1 MFGVFDMVSN
11 VHSCSF
17 MVQTLLSVKLNFHF
31 ADVRMCT
38 MSSGDM
44 DYLYPPLCQLNFA
57 AWSCY
62 RIHIPLVV
70 TTSSVG
76 KLYVFDSVVS
86 TKSRT
91 FQLLGFRLT
100 VKV

>member
-1 MFGVFDMVSN
+1 MVSN

-17 MVQTLLSVKLNFHF
+17 MVQTLLSVELNSISP
-31 ADVRMCT
+31 
-38 MSSGDM
+38 MSGCVQCPQVIWITCIRFIS
-44 DYLYPPLCQLNFA
+44 LCQLNFA